1 MRMPWWCWVFCQ
13 RWGKRDCRRRFYG
26 SGQGVASITPTHIV
40 LARLIHMALSRFNKG
55 LKVQLLAVQLL
66 LNGNSTVWKNRIHF

>member
-1 MRMPWWCWVFCQ
+1 M
-13 RWGKRDCRRRFYG
+13 
-26 SGQGVASITPTHIV
+26 GQDREFHLSLQFTVWHTV

-66 LNGNSTVWKNRIHF
+66 LNSNSTVWKNMIHF